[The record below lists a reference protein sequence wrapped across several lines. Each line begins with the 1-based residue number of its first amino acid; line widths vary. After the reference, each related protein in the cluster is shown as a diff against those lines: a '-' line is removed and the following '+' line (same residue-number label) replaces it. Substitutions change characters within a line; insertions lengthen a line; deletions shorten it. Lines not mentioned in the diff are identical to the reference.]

1 MVNNIGFEVEIPVF
15 WKGDVPRI
23 GGIYGIENEKHE
35 IFIKPTLSQV
45 DKEKNALNYKYYDF
59 EEEIDCP
66 KLIKELKEFV
76 SSYDFKKFKI
86 KNKAVILEFTVDFKM
101 NFYFKGFYSEGKNY
115 YDSARYDYDVKN
127 LGKNHKTIYP
137 NIAKY
142 FVTCPKERINYAE
155 LLVDVV
161 NKTDNENWAYF
172 SEELSVL
179 AKDFLDYGYFSRV
192 LMMRDYKNNIEI
204 PVGYVQLRV
213 LKNTAP
219 QLLYKDFYH
228 QADLGSTD
236 LWEEHN
242 QLKAGSP
249 IYVDVIAVKQEYQS
263 KLSILKLV
271 PKAIK
276 DIIEEINKIT
286 EEPFDIYAV
295 GVTNEGRKMC
305 QMLGMDRL
313 SEIVRMEGKNAHTRT
328 LFSSEYLDFTRRLEK
343 ILSKANK
350 R

>member
-1 MVNNIGFEVEIPVF
+1 MVKNAGFEVEIPIF
-15 WKGDVPRI
+15 WENEVPKM

-35 IFIKPTLSQV
+35 IFIEQSLSHE
-45 DKEKNALNYKYYDF
+45 DKKKNALNYKYYDF

-66 KLIKELKEFV
+66 SLIKALNEFI
-76 SSYDFKKFKI
+76 SNYDFKQFKI
-86 KNKAVILEFTVDFKM
+86 KNKAIILEFTVDFKL
-101 NFYFKGFYSEGKNY
+101 NFYFKGSYLEKEHY

-127 LGKNHKTIYP
+127 LGKKHMSTYP
-137 NIAKY
+137 NISKY
-142 FVTCPKERINYAE
+142 FVTSPKKNINYAE

-161 NKTDNENWAYF
+161 NQTDNENWAYF

-192 LMMRDYKNNIEI
+192 LMMRDYRNNIEI
-204 PVGYVQLRV
+204 PVGYVQLRI

-228 QADLGSTD
+228 HVGLSSID
-236 LWEEHN
+236 LWEKHN
-242 QLKAGSP
+242 QIKAGSP
-249 IYVDVIAVKQEYQS
+249 IYVDVIAVKKEYQRN
-263 KLSILKLV
+263 LSILKLV

-276 DIIEEINKIT
+276 DIIEEINNIT

-305 QMLGMDRL
+305 QMLGMDKI
-313 SEIVRMEGKNAHTRT
+313 SEIVRMEDDTTHTRT
-328 LFSSEYLDFTRRLEK
+328 LFSSGYFGFVKQLEKVTRRRK
-343 ILSKANK
+343 
-350 R
+350 